1 MIAQIATP
9 GLVFYEDGHRY
20 NLDGRAVP
28 SVTDVIRDNRL
39 GGDFSHVAPDVL
51 DRARQLGSA
60 VHVAL
65 HYHDEGT
72 LDEATVDPAVA
83 PFLTA
88 WRRFRAERQ
97 VAVVEMERRF
107 ADSMRRFA
115 GTLDRILVVDG
126 RRVVADIKTGAVD
139 GADYQTAA
147 YAHLAGEPLSVRRW
161 AVQLHPER
169 PVPYTV
175 HPYRNLA
182 DWRIFRAALELTHER
197 ARRGRPW
204 YQEAA

>member
-20 NLDGRAVP
+20 NLDGCALP
-28 SVTDVIRDNRL
+28 SVTDVIRDNRF
-39 GGDFSHVAPDVL
+39 GGDFSAVDHATL
-51 DRARQLGSA
+51 EHARQRGTA
-60 VHVAL
+60 VHAAL
-65 HYHDEGT
+65 HYDDEGM
-72 LDEATVDPAVA
+72 LDETTVHAEVA
-83 PFLTA
+83 PYLEA
-88 WRRFRAERQ
+88 WRRFRAERH
-97 VAVVEMERRF
+97 VAIVEMERRY
-107 ADSMRRFA
+107 ADATYRFA
-115 GTLDRILVVDG
+115 GTLDRIAVVEG
-126 RRVVADIKTGAVD
+126 RRVLIDVKTGDVE
-139 GADYQTAA
+139 GADLQTAA
-147 YAHLAGEPLSVRRW
+147 YAHLAGEPLSILRW